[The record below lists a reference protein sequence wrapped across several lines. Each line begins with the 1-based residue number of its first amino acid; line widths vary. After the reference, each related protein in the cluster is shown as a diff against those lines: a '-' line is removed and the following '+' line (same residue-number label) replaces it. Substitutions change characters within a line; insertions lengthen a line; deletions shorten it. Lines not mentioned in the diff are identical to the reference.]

1 MGFYHNKIIGLKY
14 DKKEL
19 FSSKYLLSVKLNMIN
34 NKKFIKKSDAYER
47 K

>member
-1 MGFYHNKIIGLKY
+1 MGFFHNKINGLFSE
-14 DKKEL
+14 KKEN

-47 K
+47 N